1 MARSKLFQWINDS
14 EAFEMMGS
22 YHVNDLPLYEFRK
35 WQDDFYITLLNHMFF
50 TLEDVKDGN
59 YSIKE
64 DELREIAKGL
74 LVYSDNDTQQE
85 FEDIDKEENHLYV
98 AAIYYLVGYEA
109 IASYLLKD
117 KDYTSYPNI

>member
-64 DELREIAKGL
+64 DELR
-74 LVYSDNDTQQE
+74 
-85 FEDIDKEENHLYV
+85 
-98 AAIYYLVGYEA
+98 
-109 IASYLLKD
+109 
-117 KDYTSYPNI
+117 